1 MASQKQ
7 TPALPGAD
15 VRGNDIAEQQQ
26 VGRDNNPPAPRKQ
39 RLIAR
44 IPKSSREELWL
55 TIRAY
60 NGVNKC
66 ELRVHERDGARNWR
80 PTPRQL
86 VIGRSAICLLIE
98 HLPEV
103 QARLY
108 DHAAKIAAPI
118 DTRAQEDGLSQTF
131 CTDR

>member
-1 MASQKQ
+1 MPPKLQNSVLAGTEFRGSDLAVVVREIDLAPPRSQH
-7 TPALPGAD
+7 
-15 VRGNDIAEQQQ
+15 
-26 VGRDNNPPAPRKQ
+26 
-39 RLIAR
+39 LIAR

-66 ELRVHERDGARNWR
+66 ELRVHERDGTGNWR

-86 VIGRSAICLLIE
+86 VIGRAAIFPLIN
-98 HLPEV
+98 HLTEV
-103 QARLY
+103 KARLY

-131 CTDR
+131 CTYR